1 MFRRST
7 LDFVYDIGVHFR
19 LEFSNDAGEFPTAK
33 LQHVIKVQQTFVDG
47 IDFSFFFLCYF
58 AI

>member
-47 IDFSFFFLCYF
+47 IGFSFSLCYF